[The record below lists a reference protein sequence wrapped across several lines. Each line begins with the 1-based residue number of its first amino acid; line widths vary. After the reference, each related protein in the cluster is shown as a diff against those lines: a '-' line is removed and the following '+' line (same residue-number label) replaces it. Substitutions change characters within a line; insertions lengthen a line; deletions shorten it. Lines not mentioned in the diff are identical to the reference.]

1 MGSFPVSM
9 KPAKTMQR
17 LHYLW
22 RLGGFSLSLKLKAAV
37 WLLALFI
44 PVAIGSMANAQS
56 ANVITKIIVDGN
68 LRIEDTTVKSYLLF
82 SEGSPYNRNRVDKSL
97 KALFNTGLFADVSIR
112 RNGRNV
118 IVNVVE
124 NPIIN
129 RLAFEG
135 NQTIEDDALSV
146 EVQLRP
152 RVVYTRAR
160 VQNDV
165 QRIITVYRRSGRF
178 AAVVEP
184 KVIQLGDNRVDLVFE
199 ISEGEKTGIKK
210 IRFVGN
216 NAYNDARLRDQIS
229 TEETRWYKFLSD
241 SDTFDPDRLTYD
253 RELLRKYYLGRGY
266 ADFTVTSA
274 VADLTPDRDGFFITF
289 SLSEGETYNFG
300 KIEIVSELKE
310 VKPEA
315 LRQLLQSVEGDL
327 YNADAIEKSIQNIT
341 FELGKLGYAFV
352 NVRPKVRRD
361 KEKRIISLAYQ
372 INKGPRVYVERI
384 NITGNLRT
392 LDHVIRREIKLAE
405 GDAFNT
411 ALLRRSNARIRS
423 LNFFES
429 VEVDRTDGSADDK
442 TVINVNVQ
450 EKSTGELSI
459 GAGFS
464 TTDAV
469 QGDIQIRE
477 RNLLGRGQ
485 DLKLGFSMGT
495 ESQQLDL
502 GFTEPRF
509 MDRDLSAGFDLF
521 SKVNDLQDESGYD
534 LDKLGFRLRTGFPI
548 QPKWRGQ
555 MFYSLVNEEISNVAA
570 NASTV
575 IEKSEG
581 ETLISSIG
589 YNITYSNLDDRLL
602 PTTGNKFTFG
612 QTYSGV
618 GGNVYSLKNNV
629 SYVHFF
635 PVMEDVALS
644 LGGTAG
650 YIFGIAEDVILSQR
664 FNKGGRSFRG
674 FENSGIGP
682 RDTDS
687 KEALGGNMFA
697 IGTAEMRFPLGLPEE
712 FGILGRTFIDFGT
725 LTDIDDND
733 PDIVDDA
740 SIRAAAGF
748 GFNWTSPFGPVQ
760 VNFSYPFMQEDYDK
774 DEIFQF
780 DFGTRF

>member
-1 MGSFPVSM
+1 MQLSRRLLRSGDVSLRV
-9 KPAKTMQR
+9 KFR
-17 LHYLW
+17 
-22 RLGGFSLSLKLKAAV
+22 AAV
-37 WLLALFI
+37 WLISLLF
-44 PVAIGSMANAQS
+44 PLVIGNMVNAQS
-56 ANVITKIIVDGN
+56 ANIISKIIVDGN

-82 SEGSPYNRNRVDKSL
+82 SEGSPYSRSRVDKSL

-112 RNGRNV
+112 RDGRSV
-118 IVNVVE
+118 VVNVVE

-135 NQTIEDDALSV
+135 NQTIDDDALTV

-199 ISEGEKTGIKK
+199 ISEGKKTGIKK

-216 NAYNDARLRDQIS
+216 KVFNDARLRDQIS
-229 TEETRWYKFLSD
+229 TEETRWYRFLTD
-241 SDTFDPDRLTYD
+241 TDTFDPDRLTYD

-274 VADLTPDRDGFFITF
+274 IADLTPDRDGFFITF
-289 SLSEGETYNFG
+289 SLNEGETYNFG
-300 KIEIVSELKE
+300 AIDVESELKE
-310 VKPEA
+310 VKPEV
-315 LRQLLQSVEGDL
+315 LRQLLETIEGEL

-352 NVRPKVRRD
+352 NVRPKVTRD
-361 KEKRIISLAYQ
+361 KEKRIISLVYQ

-392 LDHVIRREIKLAE
+392 LDHVIRREINLAE

-411 ALLRRSNARIRS
+411 ALLRLSHAKIRG
-423 LNFFES
+423 LNFFET
-429 VEVDRTDGSADDK
+429 VEVDRTDGSENDK

-450 EKSTGELSI
+450 EKSTGELSV

-485 DLKLGFSMGT
+485 DLRLGFSMGT

-509 MDRDLSAGFDLF
+509 LDRDLSAGFDIF
-521 SKVNDLQDESGYD
+521 SKIDDLQDESGYD
-534 LDKLGFRLRTGFPI
+534 LDRLGFRLRSGFPI
-548 QPKWRGQ
+548 QPKWRAQ
-555 MFYSLVNEEISNVAA
+555 VNYSLVNEEISDVSD

-575 IEKSEG
+575 VQKSEG
-581 ETLISSIG
+581 ETLVSSVG
-589 YNITYSNLDDRLL
+589 YNVTYSDLDDRLL
-602 PTTGNKFTFG
+602 PTMGDKFTFG

-618 GGNVYSLKNNV
+618 GGDVYSLKNNV

-635 PVMEDVALS
+635 PIMDEVALS
-644 LGGTAG
+644 LGGKAG
-650 YIFGIAEDVILSQR
+650 YIFGFSEDVILSQR
-664 FNKGGRSFRG
+664 YNQGGRTFRG
-674 FENSGIGP
+674 FETRGIGP
-682 RDTDS
+682 RDS
-687 KEALGGNMFA
+687 GSGEALGGNMFA
-697 IGTAEMRFPLGLPEE
+697 VGTAELRFPLGLPDE
-712 FGILGRTFIDFGT
+712 FGVLGRTFLDVGT
-725 LTDIDDND
+725 LTGIDDD
-733 PDIVDDA
+733 DTTIQDDA
-740 SIRAAAGF
+740 SIRAAAGI

-760 VNFSYPFMQEDYDK
+760 VNFSYPFLKENYDK
-774 DEIFQF
+774 DEVFQF